1 MTIENAVRERIN
13 ELARKNNTCILFY
26 KESYINKKL

>member
-1 MTIENAVRERIN
+1 MKA

-26 KESYINKKL
+26 KESYINKTVKNTHK

>member
-1 MTIENAVRERIN
+1 MKA

-26 KESYINKKL
+26 KESYINKKTVKNTHK

>member
-1 MTIENAVRERIN
+1 MKA

-26 KESYINKKL
+26 KESYINKNYKEYS